1 MGLLNIFLKNSR
13 ILAAE
18 FQSQNGYLRRQA
30 WAAPIAV
37 SAVAL
42 KALTATSS
50 SLVTTI
56 TPSAQPD
63 FARIISVTPG
73 GTTADVAAGSY
84 VLTGTDIRGNVI
96 TDTLTF
102 SANDTLKQVSVKA
115 FKTVVSLLCPIQDGA
130 GATFSIGVEAG
141 LGIDRICAENVVIT
155 GSATGT
161 VEATKPVIT
170 YDSTDIAKN
179 YVTFTTSLNAALNF
193 ALWYLTKE
201 LTSES

>member
-1 MGLLNIFLKNSR
+1 MAIPLYLKNVK
-13 ILAAE
+13 IMAAE
-18 FQSQNGYLRRQA
+18 FQSQNGYMRRDS

-37 SAVAL
+37 SATAL

-50 SLVTTI
+50 SVATTI
-56 TPSAQPD
+56 TPTAQPD

-115 FKTVVSLLCPIQDGA
+115 FKTVVSLVCPIQDGA

-141 LGIDRICAENVVIT
+141 LGISRICAENVVIT

-170 YDSTDIAKN
+170 YDATDISKN
-179 YVTFTTSLNAALNF
+179 YVTFTTALNAALNF
-193 ALWYLTKE
+193 ALWYLTKD
-201 LTSES
+201 LTTAA